1 MTSRFR
7 FALPASPMAPLL
19 LAAAC
24 LMSGCASTT
33 VQLSGT
39 PPTQALCRADTPKL
53 AVSVLWGTRWRPDQK
68 EPPLREAAALRGI
81 ERYFQSQPCVQS
93 LAIHRLSPPEAPA
106 PLTDTQVLA
115 MARTAGDQPDRVVLL
130 FVRELGPKLRIGLPV
145 LVEGGTE
152 VVLEAR
158 LIDASSASS
167 LADVQAHWYK
177 GGPFYIKGVKTLDQD
192 MQTTLEALFSAP
204 AGGASDI
211 KPSRLE
217 R

>member
-1 MTSRFR
+1 
-7 FALPASPMAPLL
+7 MAPLL

-33 VQLSGT
+33 VQFSGA
-39 PPTQALCRADTPKL
+39 PPTHALCSADAPKL
-53 AVSVLWGTRWRPDQK
+53 ALSVLWGTRWRPDQK

-81 ERYFQSQPCVQS
+81 EQYFQSLPCVQS
-93 LAIHRLSPPEAPA
+93 LAIHRLRPPEAPA

-115 MARTAGDQPDRVVLL
+115 MARTEGDQPDRVVLL
-130 FVRELGPKLRIGLPV
+130 FVRELGPKLLIGLPT

-158 LIDASSASS
+158 LIDAPSASL
-167 LADVQAHWYK
+167 LADAQVHWYK

-192 MQTTLEALFSAP
+192 MRTTLEALFSAP
-204 AGGASDI
+204 TDGATHI
-211 KPSRLE
+211 TPPRLP